1 MIFFLT
7 LTVLGVSVFLCLVRA
22 IKGPTP
28 FDRILSI
35 SSIGTIIAIGI
46 SVHGFAFNRPDFVDI
61 SLQVVLLSNIGHA
74 GPSRLSTFFPYVT
87 LKCN

>member
-1 MIFFLT
+1 MIFFFT
-7 LTVLGVSVFLCLVRA
+7 LIVLGISVFMCLVRA

-35 SSIGTIIAIGI
+35 SSIGTIIAISI

-61 SLQVVLLSNIGHA
+61 SLMYVLLNFLGTIA
-74 GPSRLSTFFPYVT
+74 ILRYY
-87 LKCN
+87 KIKNKKN

>member
-7 LTVLGVSVFLCLVRA
+7 LSILGISVFMCLVRA

-46 SVHGFAFNRPDFVDI
+46 ILHGFAFNSPDFVDI
-61 SLQVVLLSNIGHA
+61 THMYVLLNFLGTIA
-74 GPSRLSTFFPYVT
+74 ILRYYKIKNKKTNVI
-87 LKCN
+87 

>member
-1 MIFFLT
+1 M
-7 LTVLGVSVFLCLVRA
+7 CLVRA

-35 SSIGTIIAIGI
+35 SSIGTIIAIAI

-61 SLQVVLLSNIGHA
+61 SLMYVLLNFLGTIA
-74 GPSRLSTFFPYVT
+74 ILRYY
-87 LKCN
+87 KIKNKKN

>member
-7 LTVLGVSVFLCLVRA
+7 LAILGISVFMCLVRA

-61 SLQVVLLSNIGHA
+61 SLMYVLLNFLGTIA
-74 GPSRLSTFFPYVT
+74 ILRYY
-87 LKCN
+87 KIKNKKN

>member
-7 LTVLGVSVFLCLVRA
+7 LSILGISVFMCLVRA

-61 SLQVVLLSNIGHA
+61 SLMYVLLNFLGTIA
-74 GPSRLSTFFPYVT
+74 ILRYYKIKNKKTNVI
-87 LKCN
+87 

>member
-1 MIFFLT
+1 MIFFAT
-7 LTVLGVSVFLCLVRA
+7 LIVLGVSVALCLVRA

-46 SVHGFAFNRPDFVDI
+46 SVHGFAVDRPDFVDI
-61 SLQVVLLSNIGHA
+61 SLMYILLNFLGTIAILRYYKIKRKKSNVV
-74 GPSRLSTFFPYVT
+74 
-87 LKCN
+87 